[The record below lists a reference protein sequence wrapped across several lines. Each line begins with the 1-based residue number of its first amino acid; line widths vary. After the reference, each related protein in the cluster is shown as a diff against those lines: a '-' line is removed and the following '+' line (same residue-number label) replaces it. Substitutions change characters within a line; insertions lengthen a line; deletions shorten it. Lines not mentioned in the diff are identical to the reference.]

1 MLLKRVAVY
10 HMGARM
16 RIFLLSLLVVCL
28 AVTVLPVES
37 QQPKSADSVPPKTIR
52 VLVIDRDSW
61 TESGTSVATKDVA
74 TSSYHAG
81 IQEMHTEQVK
91 TLNKSCP
98 AVTITVDKAN
108 ADLVVVWD
116 TKTWQQTA
124 WSGHQNEYT
133 VYNSKGDLVGS
144 GAAHKMTNAAKEIC
158 GILTGPAPTPKA
170 PPKTPAKP

>member
-1 MLLKRVAVY
+1 MCNRVILLLIVLTLGTAAASQNPKPANSKSQKTPPRV
-10 HMGARM
+10 
-16 RIFLLSLLVVCL
+16 F
-28 AVTVLPVES
+28 
-37 QQPKSADSVPPKTIR
+37 
-52 VLVIDRDSW
+52 VIDRDSW

-74 TSSYHAG
+74 TTSYHAG
-81 IQEMHTEQVK
+81 IQQIHTEQVK

-116 TKTWQQTA
+116 TKTWQQTS

-158 GILTGPAPTPKA
+158 GILTGPTPAPKA
-170 PPKTPAKP
+170 PAKTPAKP

>member
-1 MLLKRVAVY
+1 
-10 HMGARM
+10 M
-16 RIFLLSLLVVCL
+16 RILAALLMALTFGT
-28 AVTVLPVES
+28 AAP
-37 QQPKSADSVPPKTIR
+37 QQSKPADSAQPKTIR

-74 TSSYHAG
+74 TSSYLAG
-81 IQEMHTEQVK
+81 IQQMHTEQVK

-98 AVTITVDKAN
+98 AVTITVEKNN

-116 TKTWQQTA
+116 TKTWQQTS

-170 PPKTPAKP
+170 PQKTPAKP